1 MNIHM
6 KIFRSQRFDPL
17 RVVMLD
23 DEPWYIVADIC
34 RTLGY
39 GNATKAVRL
48 VRQED
53 KTIINVP
60 NISVGSNPANA
71 VNLSGLETLILRSR
85 RREDAA
91 AFSRWLAD
99 TVFPIVYDD
108 DPEPKPQDPPK
119 ETADN
124 DLFLVHRS
132 DYLQHLKELEK
143 LYTMLRDV
151 NALVASI
158 PGIGMVPVVRAFSQ
172 YCKETGD
179 EILAGL
185 GLSERMSQ
193 EETDAALHALM
204 ENGAAF
210 AARRRCIPRIGTVCE
225 ALWKSSGGSSVWKLI
240 ASSAATRWRCCEPFR
255 TTPYIAASPR
265 RPTTRCGITARRGRL
280 DARTHRRSM
289 WRG

>member
-6 KIFRSQRFDPL
+6 KIFRSQSFDPL

-23 DEPWYIVADIC
+23 DEPWYIVTDIC

-39 GNATKAVRL
+39 GNATKAARL

-119 ETADN
+119 ETADD

-158 PGIGMVPVVRAFSQ
+158 PGRGMVPVVRAFSQ

-204 ENGAAF
+204 ENELLSLRDAGASLELEQSA
-210 AARRRCIPRIGTVCE
+210 
-225 ALWKSSGGSSVWKLI
+225 KL
-240 ASSAATRWRCCEPFR
+240 
-255 TTPYIAASPR
+255 
-265 RPTTRCGITARRGRL
+265 CGNLLVGVL
-280 DARTHRRSM
+280 Y
-289 WRG
+289 GN

>member
-6 KIFRSQRFDPL
+6 KILRSQRFDPL

-39 GNATKAVRL
+39 GNATKAARL

-158 PGIGMVPVVRAFSQ
+158 PGRGMVPVVRAFSQ

-204 ENGAAF
+204 ENELLSLRDAGASLELEQSA
-210 AARRRCIPRIGTVCE
+210 
-225 ALWKSSGGSSVWKLI
+225 KL
-240 ASSAATRWRCCEPFR
+240 
-255 TTPYIAASPR
+255 
-265 RPTTRCGITARRGRL
+265 CGNLLVGVL
-280 DARTHRRSM
+280 Y
-289 WRG
+289 GN

>member
-6 KIFRSQRFDPL
+6 KIFRSQHFDPL

-23 DEPWYIVADIC
+23 DEPWYIVTDIC

-71 VNLSGLETLILRSR
+71 VNLSGLETLIVRSR
-85 RREDAA
+85 KREEAA

-99 TVFPIVYDD
+99 TVFPIVYED
-108 DPEPKPQDPPK
+108 DPKPEPQEPPK
-119 ETADN
+119 ETADD

-132 DYLQHLKELEK
+132 DYLQHLKEMAQ
-143 LYTMLRDV
+143 LYAMLRDV

-158 PGIGMVPVVRAFSQ
+158 PGSGMVPVVRAFSQ

-179 EILAGL
+179 ELLAGL
-185 GLSERMSQ
+185 GLSEKMTQ
-193 EETDAALHALM
+193 AENDAAVHALM
-204 ENGAAF
+204 ENELLSLRDAGASLELEQSAKLF
-210 AARRRCIPRIGTVCE
+210 ANLLVGV
-225 ALWKSSGGSSVWKLI
+225 LYGN
-240 ASSAATRWRCCEPFR
+240 
-255 TTPYIAASPR
+255 
-265 RPTTRCGITARRGRL
+265 
-280 DARTHRRSM
+280 
-289 WRG
+289 

>member
-1 MNIHM
+1 MNSYM
-6 KIFRSQRFDPL
+6 KIFRSQSFDPL

-23 DEPWYIVADIC
+23 DEPWYIVTDIC

-53 KTIINVP
+53 KTIIHVP
-60 NISVGSNPANA
+60 NLSVGSNPANA

-85 RREDAA
+85 KRDEAA

-99 TVFPIVYDD
+99 AVFPIVYDD
-108 DPEPKPQDPPK
+108 PEPEPQEPPQ
-119 ETADN
+119 ETADD

-143 LYTMLRDV
+143 LYKMLRDV
-151 NALVASI
+151 NELVASI
-158 PGIGMVPVVRAFSQ
+158 PGGGMVSVVRAFSQ

-185 GLSERMSQ
+185 GLSEKMTQ
-193 EETDAALHALM
+193 AENDAAVHALM
-204 ENGAAF
+204 ENELLSLRDAGASLELEQSA
-210 AARRRCIPRIGTVCE
+210 
-225 ALWKSSGGSSVWKLI
+225 KL
-240 ASSAATRWRCCEPFR
+240 
-255 TTPYIAASPR
+255 
-265 RPTTRCGITARRGRL
+265 CGNLLVGVL
-280 DARTHRRSM
+280 Y
-289 WRG
+289 GN

>member
-6 KIFRSQRFDPL
+6 KIFRSQSFDPL
-17 RVVMLD
+17 RVVLMD
-23 DEPWYIVADIC
+23 DEPWYIVTDIC

-60 NISVGSNPANA
+60 NLSVGSNPANA

-85 RREDAA
+85 KREDAA
-91 AFSRWLAD
+91 VFSRWLAD

-158 PGIGMVPVVRAFSQ
+158 PGRGMVPVVRAFSQ

-193 EETDAALHALM
+193 EETDAAFHALM
-204 ENGAAF
+204 ENELLSLRDAGASLELEQSA
-210 AARRRCIPRIGTVCE
+210 
-225 ALWKSSGGSSVWKLI
+225 KL
-240 ASSAATRWRCCEPFR
+240 
-255 TTPYIAASPR
+255 
-265 RPTTRCGITARRGRL
+265 CGNLLVGVL
-280 DARTHRRSM
+280 Y
-289 WRG
+289 GN

>member
-6 KIFRSQRFDPL
+6 KIFRSQSFDPL

-23 DEPWYIVADIC
+23 DTPWYIVTDIC

-60 NISVGSNPANA
+60 NLSVGSNPANA

-151 NALVASI
+151 NALVASL
-158 PGIGMVPVVRAFSQ
+158 PSGGMVPVVRAFSQ

-185 GLSERMSQ
+185 GLSEKMTQ

-204 ENGAAF
+204 ENELLSLRDAGASLELEQSA
-210 AARRRCIPRIGTVCE
+210 
-225 ALWKSSGGSSVWKLI
+225 KL
-240 ASSAATRWRCCEPFR
+240 
-255 TTPYIAASPR
+255 
-265 RPTTRCGITARRGRL
+265 CGNLLVGVL
-280 DARTHRRSM
+280 Y
-289 WRG
+289 GN

>member
-6 KIFRSQRFDPL
+6 KIFRSQSFDPL

-23 DEPWYIVADIC
+23 DEPWYIVTDIC

-60 NISVGSNPANA
+60 NLSVGSNPANA

-85 RREDAA
+85 RREEAA

-99 TVFPIVYDD
+99 VVFPIVYDD
-108 DPEPKPQDPPK
+108 DPEQEPHKAPK
-119 ETADN
+119 ETADD
-124 DLFLVHRS
+124 DLFLVHKA
-132 DYLQHLKELEK
+132 DYLQHLQETAK
-143 LYTMLRDV
+143 LYTILRDV
-151 NALVASI
+151 NALVASL
-158 PGIGMVPVVRAFSQ
+158 PGGGMVPVVRAFSQ

-179 EILAGL
+179 ELLAGL
-185 GLSERMSQ
+185 GLSEKMSQ

-204 ENGAAF
+204 ENELLSLRDAGASLELEQSA
-210 AARRRCIPRIGTVCE
+210 
-225 ALWKSSGGSSVWKLI
+225 KL
-240 ASSAATRWRCCEPFR
+240 
-255 TTPYIAASPR
+255 
-265 RPTTRCGITARRGRL
+265 CGNLLVGVL
-280 DARTHRRSM
+280 Y
-289 WRG
+289 GN

>member
-6 KIFRSQRFDPL
+6 KIFRSQSFDPL
-17 RVVMLD
+17 RVVLMD
-23 DEPWYIVADIC
+23 DEPWYIVTDIC

-39 GNATKAVRL
+39 GKATKAVRL

-60 NISVGSNPANA
+60 NLSVGSNPANA

-85 RREDAA
+85 KREDAA
-91 AFSRWLAD
+91 VFSRWLAD

-158 PGIGMVPVVRAFSQ
+158 PGRGMVPVVRAFSQ

-204 ENGAAF
+204 ENELLSLRDAGASLELEQSA
-210 AARRRCIPRIGTVCE
+210 
-225 ALWKSSGGSSVWKLI
+225 KL
-240 ASSAATRWRCCEPFR
+240 
-255 TTPYIAASPR
+255 
-265 RPTTRCGITARRGRL
+265 CGNLLVGVL
-280 DARTHRRSM
+280 Y
-289 WRG
+289 GN

>member
-6 KIFRSQRFDPL
+6 KIFRSQSFDPL

-23 DEPWYIVADIC
+23 DEPWYIVTDIC

-48 VRQED
+48 VRQD

-60 NISVGSNPANA
+60 NLSVGSNPANA

-85 RREDAA
+85 RREEAA

-99 TVFPIVYDD
+99 AVFPIVYED
-108 DPEPKPQDPPK
+108 DPEPKPQEPPK
-119 ETADN
+119 ETADD
-124 DLFLVHRS
+124 DLFLVHKA
-132 DYLQHLKELEK
+132 DYLQHLQETAK
-143 LYTMLRDV
+143 LYALLRDV
-151 NALVASI
+151 NALVASL
-158 PGIGMVPVVRAFSQ
+158 PSGGMVPVVRAFSQ

-185 GLSERMSQ
+185 GLSEKMTQ

-204 ENGAAF
+204 ENELLSLRDAGASLELEQSA
-210 AARRRCIPRIGTVCE
+210 
-225 ALWKSSGGSSVWKLI
+225 KL
-240 ASSAATRWRCCEPFR
+240 
-255 TTPYIAASPR
+255 
-265 RPTTRCGITARRGRL
+265 CGNLLVGVL
-280 DARTHRRSM
+280 Y
-289 WRG
+289 GN

>member
-39 GNATKAVRL
+39 GNATKAARL

-91 AFSRWLAD
+91 AFSR
-99 TVFPIVYDD
+99 
-108 DPEPKPQDPPK
+108 
-119 ETADN
+119 
-124 DLFLVHRS
+124 
-132 DYLQHLKELEK
+132 
-143 LYTMLRDV
+143 
-151 NALVASI
+151 
-158 PGIGMVPVVRAFSQ
+158 
-172 YCKETGD
+172 
-179 EILAGL
+179 
-185 GLSERMSQ
+185 
-193 EETDAALHALM
+193 
-204 ENGAAF
+204 
-210 AARRRCIPRIGTVCE
+210 
-225 ALWKSSGGSSVWKLI
+225 
-240 ASSAATRWRCCEPFR
+240 
-255 TTPYIAASPR
+255 
-265 RPTTRCGITARRGRL
+265 
-280 DARTHRRSM
+280 
-289 WRG
+289 

>member
-6 KIFRSQRFDPL
+6 KIFRSQSFDPL
-17 RVVMLD
+17 RVVLMD
-23 DEPWYIVADIC
+23 DEPWYIVTDIC

-60 NISVGSNPANA
+60 NLSVGSNPANA

-85 RREDAA
+85 KREDAA
-91 AFSRWLAD
+91 VFSRWLAD

-119 ETADN
+119 ETTDN

-158 PGIGMVPVVRAFSQ
+158 PGRGMVPVVRAFSQ

-204 ENGAAF
+204 ENELLSLRDAGASLELEQSA
-210 AARRRCIPRIGTVCE
+210 
-225 ALWKSSGGSSVWKLI
+225 KL
-240 ASSAATRWRCCEPFR
+240 
-255 TTPYIAASPR
+255 
-265 RPTTRCGITARRGRL
+265 CGNLLVGVL
-280 DARTHRRSM
+280 Y
-289 WRG
+289 GN

>member
-6 KIFRSQRFDPL
+6 KIFRSQRLDPL

-204 ENGAAF
+204 ENELLSLRDAGASLELEQSA
-210 AARRRCIPRIGTVCE
+210 
-225 ALWKSSGGSSVWKLI
+225 KL
-240 ASSAATRWRCCEPFR
+240 
-255 TTPYIAASPR
+255 
-265 RPTTRCGITARRGRL
+265 CGNLLVGVL
-280 DARTHRRSM
+280 Y
-289 WRG
+289 GN

>member
-1 MNIHM
+1 M
-6 KIFRSQRFDPL
+6 
-17 RVVMLD
+17 
-23 DEPWYIVADIC
+23 
-34 RTLGY
+34 
-39 GNATKAVRL
+39 
-48 VRQED
+48 RQED

-158 PGIGMVPVVRAFSQ
+158 PGRGMVPVVRAFSQ

-204 ENGAAF
+204 ENELLSLRDAGASLELEQSA
-210 AARRRCIPRIGTVCE
+210 
-225 ALWKSSGGSSVWKLI
+225 KL
-240 ASSAATRWRCCEPFR
+240 
-255 TTPYIAASPR
+255 
-265 RPTTRCGITARRGRL
+265 CGNLLVGVL
-280 DARTHRRSM
+280 Y
-289 WRG
+289 GN

>member
-6 KIFRSQRFDPL
+6 KIFRSQNFDPL

-23 DEPWYIVADIC
+23 DAPWYIVADIC

-60 NISVGSNPANA
+60 NLSVGSNPANA

-85 RREDAA
+85 RREEAA

-108 DPEPKPQDPPK
+108 DPEPKPQEPPK
-119 ETADN
+119 ETADD
-124 DLFLVHRS
+124 DLFLVHKA
-132 DYLQHLKELEK
+132 DYLQHLQETAK
-143 LYTMLRDV
+143 LYALLRDV
-151 NALVASI
+151 NALVASLSS
-158 PGIGMVPVVRAFSQ
+158 GGMVPVVRAFSQ

-185 GLSERMSQ
+185 GLSEKMTQ

-204 ENGAAF
+204 ENELLSLRDAGASLELEQSA
-210 AARRRCIPRIGTVCE
+210 
-225 ALWKSSGGSSVWKLI
+225 KL
-240 ASSAATRWRCCEPFR
+240 
-255 TTPYIAASPR
+255 
-265 RPTTRCGITARRGRL
+265 CGNLLVGVL
-280 DARTHRRSM
+280 Y
-289 WRG
+289 GN

>member
-6 KIFRSQRFDPL
+6 KIFRSQHFDPL

-23 DEPWYIVADIC
+23 DEPWYIVTDIC

-60 NISVGSNPANA
+60 NLSVGSNPANA

-85 RREDAA
+85 RREEAA

-119 ETADN
+119 ETADD

-132 DYLQHLKELEK
+132 DYLQHLQETAK
-143 LYTMLRDV
+143 LYALLRDV
-151 NALVASI
+151 NELVASI
-158 PGIGMVPVVRAFSQ
+158 PGGGMVPVVRAFSQ

-179 EILAGL
+179 EILEGL

-204 ENGAAF
+204 ENELLSLRDAGASLELEQSA
-210 AARRRCIPRIGTVCE
+210 
-225 ALWKSSGGSSVWKLI
+225 KL
-240 ASSAATRWRCCEPFR
+240 
-255 TTPYIAASPR
+255 
-265 RPTTRCGITARRGRL
+265 CGNLLVGVL
-280 DARTHRRSM
+280 Y
-289 WRG
+289 GN

>member
-6 KIFRSQRFDPL
+6 KIFRSQSFDPL

-23 DEPWYIVADIC
+23 DTPWYIVADIC

-60 NISVGSNPANA
+60 NLSVGSNPANT

-85 RREDAA
+85 RREEAA

-99 TVFPIVYDD
+99 TVFPIVYED

-119 ETADN
+119 ETADD
-124 DLFLVHRS
+124 DLFLVHKA
-132 DYLQHLKELEK
+132 DYLQHLQETAK
-143 LYTMLRDV
+143 LYTILRDV
-151 NALVASI
+151 NALVASL
-158 PGIGMVPVVRAFSQ
+158 PGGGMVPVVRAFSQ

-179 EILAGL
+179 ELLAGL
-185 GLSERMSQ
+185 GLSEKMSQ

-204 ENGAAF
+204 ENELLSLRDAGASLELEQSA
-210 AARRRCIPRIGTVCE
+210 
-225 ALWKSSGGSSVWKLI
+225 KL
-240 ASSAATRWRCCEPFR
+240 
-255 TTPYIAASPR
+255 
-265 RPTTRCGITARRGRL
+265 CGNLLVGVL
-280 DARTHRRSM
+280 Y
-289 WRG
+289 GN

>member
-6 KIFRSQRFDPL
+6 KIFRSQSFDPL

-23 DEPWYIVADIC
+23 DEPWYIVTDIC

-53 KTIINVP
+53 KTIIQVP
-60 NISVGSNPANA
+60 NLSVGSNPANA
-71 VNLSGLETLILRSR
+71 VNLSGLETLILCSR
-85 RREDAA
+85 RREEAA

-119 ETADN
+119 ETADD

-132 DYLQHLKELEK
+132 DYFQHLQETAK
-143 LYTMLRDV
+143 LYALLRDV
-151 NALVASI
+151 NELVASI
-158 PGIGMVPVVRAFSQ
+158 PGGGMVPVVRAFSQ

-179 EILAGL
+179 EILEGL

-204 ENGAAF
+204 ENELLSLRDAGASLELEQSA
-210 AARRRCIPRIGTVCE
+210 
-225 ALWKSSGGSSVWKLI
+225 KL
-240 ASSAATRWRCCEPFR
+240 
-255 TTPYIAASPR
+255 
-265 RPTTRCGITARRGRL
+265 CGNLLVGVL
-280 DARTHRRSM
+280 Y
-289 WRG
+289 GN

>member
-6 KIFRSQRFDPL
+6 KIFRSQSFDPL

-23 DEPWYIVADIC
+23 DTPWYIVADIC

-60 NISVGSNPANA
+60 NLSVGSNPANA

-85 RREDAA
+85 RREEAA

-99 TVFPIVYDD
+99 TVFPIVYED

-119 ETADN
+119 ETADD
-124 DLFLVHRS
+124 DLFLVHKA
-132 DYLQHLKELEK
+132 DYLQHLQETAK
-143 LYTMLRDV
+143 LYTILRDV
-151 NALVASI
+151 NALVVSL
-158 PGIGMVPVVRAFSQ
+158 PGGGMVPVVRAFSQ

-179 EILAGL
+179 ELLAGL
-185 GLSERMSQ
+185 GLSEKMSQ

-204 ENGAAF
+204 ENELLSLRDAGASLELEQSA
-210 AARRRCIPRIGTVCE
+210 
-225 ALWKSSGGSSVWKLI
+225 KL
-240 ASSAATRWRCCEPFR
+240 
-255 TTPYIAASPR
+255 
-265 RPTTRCGITARRGRL
+265 CGNLLVGVL
-280 DARTHRRSM
+280 Y
-289 WRG
+289 GN

>member
-17 RVVMLD
+17 RVMMLD

-158 PGIGMVPVVRAFSQ
+158 PGRGMVPVVRAFSQ

-204 ENGAAF
+204 ENELLSLRDAGASLELEQSA
-210 AARRRCIPRIGTVCE
+210 
-225 ALWKSSGGSSVWKLI
+225 KL
-240 ASSAATRWRCCEPFR
+240 
-255 TTPYIAASPR
+255 
-265 RPTTRCGITARRGRL
+265 CGNLLVGVL
-280 DARTHRRSM
+280 Y
-289 WRG
+289 GN

>member
-6 KIFRSQRFDPL
+6 KFFRSQRFDPL

-39 GNATKAVRL
+39 GNATKAARL

-158 PGIGMVPVVRAFSQ
+158 PGRGMVPVVRAFSQ

-204 ENGAAF
+204 ENELLSLRDAGASLELEQSA
-210 AARRRCIPRIGTVCE
+210 
-225 ALWKSSGGSSVWKLI
+225 KL
-240 ASSAATRWRCCEPFR
+240 
-255 TTPYIAASPR
+255 
-265 RPTTRCGITARRGRL
+265 CGNLLVGVL
-280 DARTHRRSM
+280 Y
-289 WRG
+289 GN